1 MFARGARA
9 WKVVWIK
16 SSHHRDRIE
25 DREGWYKMRGRRPV
39 KRGKSALQIFSR
51 CVVETP
57 PVERAFQTPLNEF
70 SGISILFSRFYETPL
85 FTPPRRLFFFDVA
98 LIISSVHRDEAAVE
112 SSARLFCG
120 R

>member
-9 WKVVWIK
+9 WKVAWIK

-51 CVVETP
+51 CVVDAT
-57 PVERAFQTPLNEF
+57 
-70 SGISILFSRFYETPL
+70 SGE
-85 FTPPRRLFFFDVA
+85 
-98 LIISSVHRDEAAVE
+98 SVSNAPE
-112 SSARLFCG
+112 
-120 R
+120 